1 MSGFSLQQVG
11 QYIVSSDPVIDKSQ
25 LSGRVGLFNEDG
37 TPFSG
42 GGSASAVN
50 TTKVTVSSDYILT
63 TPPRNPAST
72 LALIPDDPAYFHLV
86 LGAFGRLKFKSRP
99 YEGDL
104 YTGMYVIISDPLTG
118 WGAFIAGPDLGFW
131 DTTEDI
137 SFQLFPNPNFAAS
150 GVPRVSRVSF
160 LLQGDGLTNGD
171 SDLDI
176 VLHYLKFPRP

>member
-11 QYIVSSDPVIDKSQ
+11 QYIVSGDPVIDKSQ

-37 TPFSG
+37 TPFRSG
-42 GGSASAVN
+42 GSVAS
-50 TTKVTVSSDYILT
+50 TTTVTVPSDYILT

-72 LALIPDDPAYFHLV
+72 LALIPDDPAYFHVV

-104 YTGMYVIISDPLTG
+104 YTGIYVILSDPISG
-118 WGAFIAGPDLGFW
+118 FSAFVASIDLGFW
-131 DTTEDI
+131 DATEDI
-137 SFQLFPNPNFAAS
+137 SFQCFPTKPNLTLPPTAS
-150 GVPRVSRVSF
+150 RISF
-160 LLQGDGLTNGD
+160 LTQGDGLTNGD